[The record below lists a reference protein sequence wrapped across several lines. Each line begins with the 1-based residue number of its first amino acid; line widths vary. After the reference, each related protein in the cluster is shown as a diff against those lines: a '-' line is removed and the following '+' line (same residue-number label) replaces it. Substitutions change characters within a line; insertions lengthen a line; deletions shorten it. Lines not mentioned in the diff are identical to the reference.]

1 MAAIKLFNENHT
13 GKYRIVEHV
22 HLFYQLRRNRRLS
35 AAYNGFVASHYD
47 PQSGEAIFVSN
58 SDEDNGLNLD
68 DDDAETPLI
77 TGFAD
82 DEPLIVA

>member
-1 MAAIKLFNENHT
+1 M
-13 GKYRIVEHV
+13 
-22 HLFYQLRRNRRLS
+22 RRRRL
-35 AAYNGFVASHYD
+35 AEAYRGFVASHYD

-58 SDEDNGLNLD
+58 GDDDDTGLALD
-68 DDDAETPLI
+68 DDQDAETPLI